1 MTGSGVLHVLD
12 HETRHPQQTSP
23 RAGRNKIDAV
33 RTGARDCTRRTHASE
48 EARHALWSEANEP
61 RL

>member
-1 MTGSGVLHVLD
+1 MFWIMKRVTPKQHLA
-12 HETRHPQQTSP
+12 
-23 RAGRNKIDAV
+23 AGRNKIDAV

>member
-12 HETRHPQQTSP
+12 HETRHPQQHLA
-23 RAGRNKIDAV
+23 AGRNKIDAV